1 MTPTSS
7 LGFSMA
13 APSSG
18 VMPNSTETPR
28 FQLPPEWQ
36 QDNATA
42 QYLDYLY
49 VLYDRANAPLGVRGT
64 YTGLWQQHMRNLIEV
79 DRFAFYLNQ

>member
-28 FQLPPEWQ
+28 FQLPLEW
-36 QDNATA
+36 
-42 QYLDYLY
+42 
-49 VLYDRANAPLGVRGT
+49 
-64 YTGLWQQHMRNLIEV
+64 QHMRNLIEI
-79 DRFAFYLNQ
+79 DRFAFYLHQ